1 MQFNGCI
8 TVTFKVCKN
17 GLYIFFLNLPAKF
30 LSQKSLKKTT
40 NKKKK
45 LWPNEHFINT
55 VKVQYIN
62 IL

>member
-1 MQFNGCI
+1 M
-8 TVTFKVCKN
+8 

-30 LSQKSLKKTT
+30 LSQKSLEKPT
-40 NKKKK
+40 NKKK

-55 VKVQYIN
+55 VKVQYIK